1 MKLFGGRGAVF
12 AALALGALTSY
23 LTWRYVDQTTQ
34 AGQKVE
40 MAPVVV
46 ANASIPARTII
57 TPDLVRVQALP
68 VQAVHPQA
76 THSLEEVVG
85 KVVRTELAA
94 DEPVLS
100 SKLFL
105 QRAES
110 GLAFMVPDGMRAVS
124 VAFTEVIGTGG
135 MISPGDH
142 VDVIGVFET
151 HGPVVGPQPVPG
163 QGGSGQPAPVSIDRG
178 AADSNQQTSVATMV
192 LQGVQVLAVAQRLE
206 GEDVKP
212 KDQGLTMPGANSQTP
227 QQQMTQRAEPT
238 PQPQAK
244 TATLAVA
251 PEDALKVVL
260 AEEKGKI
267 RLALRRA
274 NDKTTPSVAQVPLT
288 ALLLP
293 PPPETTT
300 ARRPDTTSARATT
313 PAR

>member
-1 MKLFGGRGAVF
+1 
-12 AALALGALTSY
+12 
-23 LTWRYVDQTTQ
+23 
-34 AGQKVE
+34 
-40 MAPVVV
+40 
-46 ANASIPARTII
+46 
-57 TPDLVRVQALP
+57 
-68 VQAVHPQA
+68 
-76 THSLEEVVG
+76 
-85 KVVRTELAA
+85 VRTELAA

-124 VAFTEVIGTGG
+124 LGFTEVIGTGG

-151 HGPVVGPQPVPG
+151 HGPTAGPQPVPG
-163 QGGSGQPAPVSIDRG
+163 QSQPAQVALDRG
-178 AADSNQQTSVATMV
+178 AGDSKEQTSIATMV

-206 GEDVKP
+206 GEDAKP
-212 KDQGLTMPGANSQTP
+212 KDQGLTMPGGNSQTP
-227 QQQMTQRAEPT
+227 QQQMAQRAEPT

-274 NDKTTPSVAQVPLT
+274 NDKTTPSVAQVPLS
-288 ALLLP
+288 ALLMP
-293 PPPETTT
+293 TPETTT
-300 ARRPDTTSARATT
+300 ARAAT

>member
-105 QRAES
+105 QR
-110 GLAFMVPDGMRAVS
+110 
-124 VAFTEVIGTGG
+124 
-135 MISPGDH
+135 
-142 VDVIGVFET
+142 
-151 HGPVVGPQPVPG
+151 
-163 QGGSGQPAPVSIDRG
+163 
-178 AADSNQQTSVATMV
+178 
-192 LQGVQVLAVAQRLE
+192 VQVLAVAQRLE

-274 NDKTTPSVAQVPLT
+274 NDSNKPQVALVPMN
-288 ALLLP
+288 ALLQ
-293 PPPETTT
+293 PE
-300 ARRPDTTSARATT
+300 
-313 PAR
+313 PAQPV

>member
-1 MKLFGGRGAVF
+1 MKLFGGRGAVV
-12 AALALGALTSY
+12 AALVLGALTSY
-23 LTWRYVDQTTQ
+23 LAWRYVDQATQ
-34 AGQKVE
+34 AGQKVD

-46 ANASIPARTII
+46 ATAPIPARTVIA
-57 TPDLVRVQALP
+57 PDMVRVQPMP
-68 VQAVHPQA
+68 VEAVHPQA
-76 THSLEEVVG
+76 THSVDEVVG
-85 KVVRTELAA
+85 KVVRTEMAT
-94 DEPVLS
+94 DEPVLT

-124 VAFTEVIGTGG
+124 VGFTEVIGTGG
-135 MISPGDH
+135 MITPGDH

-151 HGPVVGPQPVPG
+151 HGQVAGPQAVAG
-163 QGGSGQPAPVSIDRG
+163 QSGSGQPAQVTLDRG
-178 AADSNQQTSVATMV
+178 AGDQQTSLATMV
-192 LQGVQVLAVAQRLE
+192 LQDVPVLAVAQRLE

-212 KDQGLTMPGANSQTP
+212 KDQGQGLTMPGASSAP
-227 QQQMTQRAEPT
+227 SGQQQMAQRAEPA

-244 TATLAVA
+244 TATLAVG

-274 NDKTTPSVAQVPLT
+274 NDKNMPSVGQVPLN

-293 PPPETTT
+293 APDTTT
-300 ARRPDTTSARATT
+300 ARAAT

>member
-110 GLAFMVPDGMRAVS
+110 GLAFMVPDGMRAIS
-124 VAFTEVIGTGG
+124 VGFTELIGTGG
-135 MISPGDH
+135 MVAPGDH
-142 VDVIGVFET
+142 VDVIGVF
-151 HGPVVGPQPVPG
+151 
-163 QGGSGQPAPVSIDRG
+163 
-178 AADSNQQTSVATMV
+178 
-192 LQGVQVLAVAQRLE
+192 
-206 GEDVKP
+206 
-212 KDQGLTMPGANSQTP
+212 
-227 QQQMTQRAEPT
+227 
-238 PQPQAK
+238 QAK
-244 TATLAVA
+244 A
-251 PEDALKVVL
+251 
-260 AEEKGKI
+260 G
-267 RLALRRA
+267 
-274 NDKTTPSVAQVPLT
+274 
-288 ALLLP
+288 
-293 PPPETTT
+293 
-300 ARRPDTTSARATT
+300 
-313 PAR
+313 

>member
-1 MKLFGGRGAVF
+1 MKLFGGRGAVV

-23 LTWRYVDQTTQ
+23 LAWRYVDQASQ

-46 ANASIPARTII
+46 ANAAVPPRTIL
-57 TPDLVRVQALP
+57 TPDLVRVQSMP
-68 VQAVHPQA
+68 VQAVHPQSA
-76 THSLEEVVG
+76 HSVDEVLG

-124 VAFTEVIGTGG
+124 VGFTEVVGTGG
-135 MISPGDH
+135 MVTPGDH
-142 VDVIGVFET
+142 VDVIGVFEAR
-151 HGPVVGPQPVPG
+151 GPIAANRQG
-163 QGGSGQPAPVSIDRG
+163 QATLDRTPADQAQGQ
-178 AADSNQQTSVATMV
+178 QETSLATMV
-192 LQGVQVLAVAQRLE
+192 LQDVSVLAVAQRLE
-206 GEDVKP
+206 GEDAGK
-212 KDQGLTMPGANSQTP
+212 KDQGPTIPNPVGQSQPNP

-244 TATLAVA
+244 TATLAVG
-251 PEDALKVVL
+251 PEDALKLVL
-260 AEEKGKI
+260 AEERGKI

-274 NDKTTPSVAQVPLT
+274 HDSAKPVVPQVPMNV
-288 ALLLP
+288 LLQPASP
-293 PPPETTT
+293 P
-300 ARRPDTTSARATT
+300 TSASTAA
-313 PAR
+313 PAH